1 MRFSRMLLVFALFSV
16 LSALAIA
23 QSRKNPRDFPEGTTC
38 PIHLGWEVDL
48 VNGEGVPDP
57 SSAPRIHQGLTFVA
71 EGPSASVNF
80 LACDRNS
87 ALIDG
92 LSDFDALG
100 ETIEVRIDDVAV
112 VREDVF
118 VSHQRATV
126 PEEFGCYF
134 SVAEPFPFLA
144 VGSFF
149 DRTVAP
155 PKRPFSFAVP
165 FADDFSSPVD
175 TESRW
180 RFAGAELDEGE
191 GNLVLARQFR
201 PVVGE
206 VQCSSASFKVTR
218 LLAGQT
224 YVLDFKWRV
233 TGFGQAGEPVLTT
246 SFDLNPGK

>member
-1 MRFSRMLLVFALFSV
+1 MRISRLFLVLALLSV
-16 LSALAIA
+16 LSVLALA
-23 QSRKNPRDFPEGTTC
+23 QERKNPRNFPEGVTC

-48 VNGEGVPDP
+48 VNGQGVPDP
-57 SSAPRIHQGLTFVA
+57 SSTPRVQEGLTFVA
-71 EGPSASVNF
+71 EGPRAAVTF

-92 LSDFDALG
+92 LSDFDAIG
-100 ETIEVRIDDVAV
+100 ETVEVRIDDVAV

-118 VSHQRATV
+118 LSHQRAAA
-126 PEEFGCYF
+126 PSEFGCYF
-134 SVAEPFPFLA
+134 NVVDPFPTLS
-144 VGSFF
+144 VGSTF

-155 PKRPFSFAVP
+155 AKRPFTLAIP
-165 FADDFSSPVD
+165 FVDDFSNGSE

-180 RFAGAELDEGE
+180 RFAGAELDEAE

-206 VQCSSASFKVTR
+206 VRCASASFKVTR
-218 LLAGQT
+218 LVAGQT
-224 YVLDFKWRV
+224 YVLDFQWKV
-233 TGFGQAGEPVLTT
+233 TGFGQAGEPALST